1 MKKLVFFIAGIVVL
15 SACHN
20 YKKDAQNLMLVKD
33 SLEQVTAFRD
43 SSIASFLNDF
53 SEIQANLDSIKQIE
67 KIVSVQSGSNR
78 ELNASQKQLIIEDIA
93 MLHQLL
99 QKNKELTASLQ
110 KKLKN
115 ANFKISDLEQT
126 ISGLELLVK
135 NLEAQANEQDIVI
148 ADLTNEVKKLN
159 VDITQL
165 NQRIQV
171 VESESQQK
179 SETIE
184 TQTVALNKAYYA
196 FGTLKE
202 LKDNDIIEKSG
213 GVIGIGKTPVMKK
226 DFNKDYFTEID
237 IRNFDYLRLMAKKAK
252 LITVHPEG
260 SFHFTGKKLSDTLF
274 IDNSA
279 EFWKASKYL
288 VVLTD

>member
-1 MKKLVFFIAGIVVL
+1 MKKLIVLVLGIVFF

-20 YKKDAQNLMLVKD
+20 YKKDAQNLMMVKD

-43 SSIASFLNDF
+43 SSIASFLSDF

-67 KIVSVQSGSNR
+67 KIVSVKSGSNR

-93 MLHQLL
+93 TLHQLL

-115 ANFKISDLEQT
+115 ANFKIADLEQT
-126 ISGLELLVK
+126 IAGLELLVK
-135 NLEAQANEQDIVI
+135 NMEAQANEQDIVI

-171 VESESQQK
+171 VEMESQQK

-237 IRNFDYLRLMAKKAK
+237 IRNFDYLRLMAKKAR
-252 LITVHPEG
+252 LVTVHPEG
-260 SFHFTGKKLSDTLF
+260 SYHFTGKKLSDTLF
-274 IDNSA
+274 IDNSS

>member
-1 MKKLVFFIAGIVVL
+1 MKKLVFIVLGIVFL
-15 SACHN
+15 GACHN
-20 YKKDAQNLMLVKD
+20 YKKDAQGLMVAKD
-33 SLEQVTAFRD
+33 SLEQVTAFKD

-53 SEIQANLDSIKQIE
+53 SAIQANLDSIKQLE

-78 ELNASQKQLIIEDIA
+78 EMNANQKQRIIEDIA

-115 ANFKISDLEQT
+115 ANLKIGDLGET
-126 ISGLELLVK
+126 IAGLELLVK

-148 ADLTNEVKKLN
+148 ADLTTEVKKLN

-165 NQRIQV
+165 NEKILA
-171 VESESQQK
+171 VETVSKQK
-179 SETIE
+179 SQIIDEQME
-184 TQTVALNKAYYA
+184 SLNKAYYA
-196 FGTLKE
+196 FGTMKE
-202 LKDNDIIEKSG
+202 LKDNGIIEKSG
-213 GVIGIGKTPVMKK
+213 GVIGIGKTAVMKT
-226 DFNKDYFTEID
+226 DFNRDYFTEID
-237 IRNFDYLRLMAKKAK
+237 IRNFDFLRLMAKKAE

-260 SFHFTGKKLSDTLF
+260 SYHFTGKKGGDTLF
-274 IDNSA
+274 IDNTA

>member
-1 MKKLVFFIAGIVVL
+1 MKKLLVLLLAVVAL

-33 SLEQVTAFRD
+33 SLEQVTTFRD
-43 SSIASFLNDF
+43 SSIASFLSDF

-115 ANFKISDLEQT
+115 ANLKIANLEKT
-126 ISGLELLVK
+126 ISGLELMVK
-135 NLEAQANEQDIVI
+135 NMEAQGNEQDIAI
-148 ADLTNEVKKLN
+148 ANLTGEVKKLN

-165 NQRIQV
+165 NQKIQV

-179 SETIE
+179 SQTIE

-202 LKDNDIIEKSG
+202 LKDNGIIEKSG
-213 GVIGIGKTPVMKK
+213 GVIGMGKTPVMKK
-226 DFNKDYFTEID
+226 DFNRDYFTEID
-237 IRNFDYLRLMAKKAK
+237 IRNFDYLRLMARKAK
-252 LITVHPEG
+252 VISVHPAG
-260 SFHFTGKKLSDTLF
+260 SYHITGKKSADTLF
-274 IDNSA
+274 VDNSS
-279 EFWKASKYL
+279 EFWKVSKYL

>member
-1 MKKLVFFIAGIVVL
+1 MKKLVFFVLGIVIF

-20 YKKDAQNLMLVKD
+20 YKKDAQSLMMAKD
-33 SLEQVTAFRD
+33 SLEQVTAFKD

-53 SEIQANLDSIKQIE
+53 SAIQANLDSIKQLE

-78 ELNASQKQLIIEDIA
+78 EMNASQKQRIIEDIA

-99 QKNKELTASLQ
+99 QKNKELTSSLS

-115 ANFKISDLEQT
+115 ANLKIGDLEET
-126 ISGLELLVK
+126 IAGLELLVR

-148 ADLTNEVKKLN
+148 ADLTTEVKKLN

-165 NQRIQV
+165 NQKILA
-171 VESESQQK
+171 VENVSQQK
-179 SETIE
+179 SQIIDSQMES
-184 TQTVALNKAYYA
+184 LNKAYYA
-196 FGTLKE
+196 FGTMKE
-202 LKDNDIIEKSG
+202 LKDNGIIEKSG
-213 GVIGIGKTPVMKK
+213 GVIGIGKTAVIKK

-237 IRNFDYLRLMAKKAK
+237 IRNFDFLRLMAKKAE

-260 SFHFTGKKLSDTLF
+260 SFHFTGKKQGDTLF
-274 IDNSA
+274 IDNTS
-279 EFWKASKYL
+279 EFWKASKFL

>member
-1 MKKLVFFIAGIVVL
+1 MKRIIVLVFGIVVL

-20 YKKDAQNLMLVKD
+20 YKKDAQNLTMVKD

-110 KKLKN
+110 KKLNNANLKN
-115 ANFKISDLEQT
+115 ASLEKT
-126 ISGLELLVK
+126 IAGLELMIK
-135 NLEAQANEQDIVI
+135 NLEAQAQEQDVVI
-148 ADLTNEVKKLN
+148 ADLTTEVKKLN
-159 VDITQL
+159 VDINQL
-165 NQRIQV
+165 NQKIQV
-171 VESESQQK
+171 VESESQKKTQ
-179 SETIE
+179 TIE

-202 LKDNDIIEKSG
+202 LKDNNIIEKSG
-213 GVIGIGKTPVMKK
+213 GVIGLGKTPLMKK
-226 DFNKDYFTEID
+226 DFNRDYFTEID
-237 IRNFDYLRLMAKKAK
+237 IRNFDFLRLMAKKAQ

-260 SFHFTGKKLSDTLF
+260 SYHFTGKKSGDTLF

-279 EFWKASKYL
+279 EFWKVSKYL

>member
-1 MKKLVFFIAGIVVL
+1 MKKLIFLVFGIVIFG
-15 SACHN
+15 ACHN
-20 YKKDAQNLMLVKD
+20 YKKDAQNLSIVKD
-33 SLEQVTAFRD
+33 SLEQVTAFKD

-53 SEIQANLDSIKQIE
+53 SAIQANLDSIKQLE

-78 ELNASQKQLIIEDIA
+78 ELNSSQKQRIIEDIA

-115 ANFKISDLEQT
+115 ANLKIGDLEET
-126 ISGLELLVK
+126 IAGLELLVK
-135 NLEAQANEQDIVI
+135 NMEAQANEQDIVI
-148 ADLTNEVKKLN
+148 ADLTTEVKKLN
-159 VDITQL
+159 VDIVQL
-165 NQRIQV
+165 NQKILA
-171 VESESQQK
+171 VETVSQQK
-179 SETIE
+179 SEIIDSQME
-184 TQTVALNKAYYA
+184 SLNKAYYA
-196 FGTLKE
+196 FGTMKE
-202 LKDNDIIEKSG
+202 LKDNGIIEKSG
-213 GVIGIGKTPVMKK
+213 GVIGIGKTAVMKK

-237 IRNFDYLRLMAKKAK
+237 IRNFDFLRLMAKKAE

-260 SFHFTGKKLSDTLF
+260 SFHFTGKKQADTLF
-274 IDNSA
+274 IDNTT

>member
-1 MKKLVFFIAGIVVL
+1 MKKLLVLLLAVVAL

-20 YKKDAQNLMLVKD
+20 YKKDVQNLMLVKD
-33 SLEQVTAFRD
+33 SLEQVTTFRD
-43 SSIASFLNDF
+43 SSIASFLSDF

-115 ANFKISDLEQT
+115 ANLKIANLEKT
-126 ISGLELLVK
+126 ISGLELMVK
-135 NLEAQANEQDIVI
+135 NMEAQGNEQDIAI
-148 ADLTNEVKKLN
+148 ANLTGEVKKLN

-165 NQRIQV
+165 NQKIQV

-179 SETIE
+179 SQTIE

-202 LKDNDIIEKSG
+202 LKDNGIIEKSG
-213 GVIGIGKTPVMKK
+213 GVIGMGKTPVMKK
-226 DFNKDYFTEID
+226 DFNRDYFTEID

-252 LITVHPEG
+252 VISVHPAG
-260 SFHFTGKKLSDTLF
+260 SYHITGKKSADTLF
-274 IDNSA
+274 VDNSS
-279 EFWKASKYL
+279 EFWKVSKYL

>member
-1 MKKLVFFIAGIVVL
+1 MKKLIVLVLGIVL
-15 SACHN
+15 FGACHN
-20 YKKDAQNLMLVKD
+20 YKKDAQNLMMAKD
-33 SLEQVTAFRD
+33 SLEQVSTFRD

-53 SEIQANLDSIKQIE
+53 SEIQANLDSIKQLE
-67 KIVSVQSGSNR
+67 KIVSVKSGSKR
-78 ELNASQKQLIIEDIA
+78 EMNTSQKQMIIEDIA

-115 ANFKISDLEQT
+115 ANFKITDLEQT
-126 ISGLELLVK
+126 IAGLELLVK

-148 ADLTNEVKKLN
+148 ADLTAEVKKLN

-171 VESESQQK
+171 VETENQQK
-179 SETIE
+179 TVTID
-184 TQTVALNKAYYA
+184 TQTEALNKAYYA

-213 GVIGIGKTPVMKK
+213 GVIGLGKTPVMKK

-274 IDNSA
+274 IDNTS
-279 EFWKASKYL
+279 EFWKVSKYL
-288 VVLTD
+288 VILTD

>member
-1 MKKLVFFIAGIVVL
+1 MKKLVVLILGIVVL

-20 YKKDAQNLMLVKD
+20 YKKDAQNLMMVKD

-67 KIVSVQSGSNR
+67 KIVSVKSSSNR
-78 ELNASQKQLIIEDIA
+78 ELNATQKQLIIEDIA
-93 MLHQLL
+93 TLHQLL
-99 QKNKELTASLQ
+99 QKNKQLTASLQ

-115 ANFKISDLEQT
+115 ANFKITDLEQT

-135 NLEAQANEQDIVI
+135 NMEAQANEQDIVI
-148 ADLTNEVKKLN
+148 ADLTSEVKKLN

-171 VESESQQK
+171 AEMENQQK
-179 SETIE
+179 SQTIE

-202 LKDNDIIEKSG
+202 LKDNDIVEKSG

-237 IRNFDYLRLMAKKAK
+237 IRNFNYLRLMAKKAK
-252 LITVHPEG
+252 IITVHPEG
-260 SFHFTGKKLSDTLF
+260 SFHFTGKKMADTLF
-274 IDNSA
+274 IDNSS

-288 VVLTD
+288 VILTD

>member
-1 MKKLVFFIAGIVVL
+1 MKKLIVLVLGIVFF

-20 YKKDAQNLMLVKD
+20 YKKDAQNLMMVKD

-43 SSIASFLNDF
+43 SSIASFLSDF

-67 KIVSVQSGSNR
+67 KIVSVKSGSNR

-93 MLHQLL
+93 TLHQLL

-115 ANFKISDLEQT
+115 ANFKINDLEQT
-126 ISGLELLVK
+126 IAGLELLVK
-135 NLEAQANEQDIVI
+135 NMEAQANEQDIVI

-171 VESESQQK
+171 VEMESQQK

-237 IRNFDYLRLMAKKAK
+237 IRNFDYLRLMAKKAR
-252 LITVHPEG
+252 LVTVHPEG
-260 SFHFTGKKLSDTLF
+260 SYHFTGKKLSDTLF
-274 IDNSA
+274 IDNSS

>member
-1 MKKLVFFIAGIVVL
+1 MRKLVFLVLGIMVF

-20 YKKDAQNLMLVKD
+20 YKKDAQSLMITKD
-33 SLEQVTAFRD
+33 SLEQVTAYRD

-53 SEIQANLDSIKQIE
+53 GAIQANLDSIKQLE

-78 ELNASQKQLIIEDIA
+78 ELNASQKQRIIEDIA

-115 ANFKISDLEQT
+115 ANLKITDLNET
-126 ISGLELLVK
+126 IAGLELMIK
-135 NLEAQANEQDIVI
+135 NMEAQANEQDIVI
-148 ADLTNEVKKLN
+148 ADLTTEVKKLN

-165 NQRIQV
+165 NQKILE
-171 VESESQQK
+171 VENLSQQK
-179 SETIE
+179 SQIID
-184 TQTVALNKAYYA
+184 TQMESLNKAYYA
-196 FGTLKE
+196 FGTMKE
-202 LKDNDIIEKSG
+202 LKENGIIEKSG
-213 GVIGIGKTPVMKK
+213 GVIGIGKTAVMKK

-237 IRNFDYLRLMAKKAK
+237 IRNFDFLRLMAKKAE

-260 SFHFTGKKLSDTLF
+260 TFHFTGKKQGDTLF
-274 IDNSA
+274 IDNTS

>member
-1 MKKLVFFIAGIVVL
+1 MRKLVFLVLGIVAL
-15 SACHN
+15 SSCHD
-20 YKKDAQNLMLVKD
+20 YKKDAQNLMLAKD
-33 SLEQVTAFRD
+33 SLEQVATFRD
-43 SSIASFLNDF
+43 SSLASFLNDF
-53 SEIQANLDSIKQIE
+53 SAIQANLDSIKQLE

-78 ELNASQKQLIIEDIA
+78 ELNVSQKQRIIEDIA

-115 ANFKISDLEQT
+115 ANLKITDLNET
-126 ISGLELLVK
+126 IAGLELMIK
-135 NLEAQANEQDIVI
+135 NMEAQANEQDIVI
-148 ADLTNEVKKLN
+148 ADLTTEVKKLN

-165 NQRIQV
+165 NQKILE
-171 VESESQQK
+171 VENLSQQK
-179 SETIE
+179 SQIID
-184 TQTVALNKAYYA
+184 TQMESLNKAYYA
-196 FGTLKE
+196 FGTMKE
-202 LKDNDIIEKSG
+202 LRDNGIIEKSG
-213 GVIGIGKTPVMKK
+213 GVIGIGKTAVMKK

-237 IRNFDYLRLMAKKAK
+237 IRNFDFLRLMAKKAE

-260 SFHFTGKKLSDTLF
+260 SFHFTGKRGGDTLF
-274 IDNSA
+274 IDNTS

>member
-1 MKKLVFFIAGIVVL
+1 MKKLLVLLLAVVAL

-20 YKKDAQNLMLVKD
+20 YKKDVQNLMLVKD
-33 SLEQVTAFRD
+33 SLEQVTTFRD
-43 SSIASFLNDF
+43 SSIASFLSDF

-115 ANFKISDLEQT
+115 ANLKIANLEKT
-126 ISGLELLVK
+126 ISGLELMVK
-135 NLEAQANEQDIVI
+135 NMEAQGNEQDIAI
-148 ADLTNEVKKLN
+148 ANLTGEVKKLN

-165 NQRIQV
+165 NQKIQV

-179 SETIE
+179 SQTIE

-202 LKDNDIIEKSG
+202 LKDNGIVEKSG
-213 GVIGIGKTPVMKK
+213 GVIGMGKTPVMKK
-226 DFNKDYFTEID
+226 DFNRDYFTEID

-252 LITVHPEG
+252 VISVHPAG
-260 SFHFTGKKLSDTLF
+260 SYHITGKKSADTLF
-274 IDNSA
+274 VDNSS
-279 EFWKASKYL
+279 EFWKVSKYL

>member
-1 MKKLVFFIAGIVVL
+1 MKKLIFLVFGIVL
-15 SACHN
+15 FGACHN
-20 YKKDAQNLMLVKD
+20 YKKDAQNLMMAKD
-33 SLEQVTAFRD
+33 SLEQVTAYRD
-43 SSIASFLNDF
+43 SSIASFLSDF

-99 QKNKELTASLQ
+99 KKNKELTASLQ

-115 ANFKISDLEQT
+115 ANMKIGDLEET
-126 ISGLELLVK
+126 IAGLELLVK
-135 NLEAQANEQDIVI
+135 NMEAQANEQDIVI
-148 ADLTNEVKKLN
+148 ADLTAEVKKLN

-171 VESESQQK
+171 VETESQQK
-179 SETIE
+179 TQTIE
-184 TQTVALNKAYYA
+184 TQTIALNKAYYA

-202 LKDNDIIEKSG
+202 LKDNGIIEKSG
-213 GVIGIGKTPVMKK
+213 GVIGMGKTPVMKK

-252 LITVHPEG
+252 LITVHPAE

>member
-1 MKKLVFFIAGIVVL
+1 MKKLVFFVLGIMIFG
-15 SACHN
+15 ACHN
-20 YKKDAQNLMLVKD
+20 YKKDAQSLSMAKD
-33 SLEQVTAFRD
+33 SLEQVTAFKD

-53 SEIQANLDSIKQIE
+53 SAIQANLDSIKQLE

-78 ELNASQKQLIIEDIA
+78 ELNANQKQRIIEDIA

-115 ANFKISDLEQT
+115 ANLKIGDLEET
-126 ISGLELLVK
+126 IAGLELLVK
-135 NLEAQANEQDIVI
+135 NMEAQANEQDIVI
-148 ADLTNEVKKLN
+148 ADLTSEVKKLN
-159 VDITQL
+159 VDIVQL
-165 NQRIQV
+165 NQKILA
-171 VESESQQK
+171 VETVSQQK
-179 SETIE
+179 SEIIDSQME
-184 TQTVALNKAYYA
+184 SLNKAYYA
-196 FGTLKE
+196 FGTMKE
-202 LKDNDIIEKSG
+202 LKDNGIIEKSG
-213 GVIGIGKTPVMKK
+213 GVIGIGKTAVMKK

-237 IRNFDYLRLMAKKAK
+237 IRNFDFLRLMAKKAE

-260 SFHFTGKKLSDTLF
+260 SFHFTGKKQADTLF
-274 IDNSA
+274 IDNTA

>member
-1 MKKLVFFIAGIVVL
+1 MKKLVVLIFGIAL
-15 SACHN
+15 FSSCHN
-20 YKKDAQNLMLVKD
+20 YKKDAQKLMIEKD
-33 SLEQVTAFRD
+33 SLAQVAAFRD

-78 ELNASQKQLIIEDIA
+78 ELNASQKKMIIEDIA
-93 MLHQLL
+93 MMHQLL

-115 ANFKISDLEQT
+115 ANLLIGDLQET
-126 ISGLELLVK
+126 IAGLELLVK
-135 NLEAQANEQDIVI
+135 NMEAQANEQDIVI
-148 ADLTNEVKKLN
+148 ADLTTEVKKLN
-159 VDITQL
+159 VDVAQL
-165 NQRIQV
+165 SQKIQV
-171 VESESQQK
+171 IEAESQQK
-179 SETIE
+179 TETIDS
-184 TQTVALNKAYYA
+184 QTVALNKAYYA

-202 LKDNDIIEKSG
+202 LKDNGIIEKSG
-213 GVIGIGKTPVMKK
+213 GLIGIGKTPLMKK
-226 DFNKDYFTEID
+226 DFNRDYFTEID

-260 SFHFTGKKLSDTLF
+260 SYHFTGKKLSDTLF
-274 IDNSA
+274 IDNTS

-288 VVLTD
+288 VILTD